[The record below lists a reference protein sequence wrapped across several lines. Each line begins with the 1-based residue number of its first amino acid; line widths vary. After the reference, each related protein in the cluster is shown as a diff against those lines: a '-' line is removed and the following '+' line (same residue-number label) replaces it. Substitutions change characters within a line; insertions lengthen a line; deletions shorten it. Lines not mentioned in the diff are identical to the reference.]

1 VAIGNG
7 CSIFGRI
14 IPLIIA
20 QKVGTINMFTLFAL
34 ISGTMLFLWTT
45 ARTVEGFLIYEAFYG
60 VASGKSPRSCQERGA
75 TNSSGA
81 YAASLNPGAASFAPE
96 PNQSGLYLGMC
107 FFTTA
112 WFWLPGTPATAAL
125 IQGKTDYL
133 PASIFCGC
141 AVLGGGVILIG
152 ARFMRAKQLGSKWV

>member
-1 VAIGNG
+1 M
-7 CSIFGRI
+7 
-14 IPLIIA
+14 IA
-20 QKVGTINMFTLFAL
+20 QKVGTINIFTLFAL
-34 ISGTMLFLWTT
+34 ISGIMLFLWTT
-45 ARTVEGFLIYEAFYG
+45 ANTVEGFLIYEAFYG
-60 VASGKSPRSCQERGA
+60 VASGTSLFTSKHTKLIRK
-75 TNSSGA
+75 GA

-96 PNQSGLYLGMC
+96 ANQSGLYLGMC

-141 AVLGGGVILIG
+141 AVLGGGAILVV
-152 ARFMRAKQLGSKWV
+152 ARFMRAKQIGSKWV